1 MSSFVKQIM
10 NYWYNTPQSEPVHI
24 FDKDIIYKQNPLYNM
39 FLLEKLNKKVKTWDS
54 QQQLNVPNHYSINDK
69 LIDSICNN
77 DNYKKETFNDV
88 NVLFDIQ
95 RPYLE
100 LSTTNLNADD
110 IFDNF
115 KNSFDIGVT
124 MYNGF
129 DYKHNDTML
138 RLEKQD
144 SLKFQT
150 NDKVV
155 LTYHLLNKPVTNNDT
170 ITTKYLTPTT
180 FKLNNF
186 WNYKVNQ
193 DNIKMFMVGFNSD
206 VDINSIFDKVN
217 NIV

>member
-180 FKLNNF
+180 FKLNDF

>member
-115 KNSFDIGVT
+115 RNSFDIGVT

-180 FKLNNF
+180 FKLNDF

>member
-10 NYWYNTPQSEPVHI
+10 NYWYNTPQSEPVYI
-24 FDKDIIYKQNPLYNM
+24 FDKDIIYKQNPLYDM

-180 FKLNNF
+180 FKLNDF

>member
-110 IFDNF
+110 IFDYF

-124 MYNGF
+124 MYNGI

-193 DNIKMFMVGFNSD
+193 DNIKMFMVGFN
-206 VDINSIFDKVN
+206 
-217 NIV
+217 

>member
-180 FKLNNF
+180 FKLNDF

-193 DNIKMFMVGFNSD
+193 DNIKMFMVGINSD
-206 VDINSIFDKVN
+206 IDINTIFDKVN
-217 NIV
+217 DIV

>member
-1 MSSFVKQIM
+1 
-10 NYWYNTPQSEPVHI
+10 
-24 FDKDIIYKQNPLYNM
+24 M

-180 FKLNNF
+180 FKLNDF

-206 VDINSIFDKVN
+206 VDINTIFDKVN

>member
-10 NYWYNTPQSEPVHI
+10 NYWYNTPEYEPVHV

-54 QQQLNVPNHYSINDK
+54 QQQLNSPNHNVINDK
-69 LIDSICNN
+69 LINSICNN

-110 IFDNF
+110 IFDYF

-124 MYNGF
+124 MYNGI

>member
-1 MSSFVKQIM
+1 M

-180 FKLNNF
+180 FKLNDF

-193 DNIKMFMVGFNSD
+193 DNIKMFMVG
-206 VDINSIFDKVN
+206 
-217 NIV
+217 

>member
-124 MYNGF
+124 MYNGS
-129 DYKHNDTML
+129 DYKHNDTMI

-144 SLKFQT
+144 NLKFQT

-170 ITTKYLTPTT
+170 ITTRYLTPTT
-180 FKLNNF
+180 FQLNDF

-193 DNIKMFMVGFNSD
+193 ENIKMFMVGINSD
-206 VDINSIFDKVN
+206 IDINTIFDKVN
-217 NIV
+217 DIV

>member
-1 MSSFVKQIM
+1 
-10 NYWYNTPQSEPVHI
+10 
-24 FDKDIIYKQNPLYNM
+24 
-39 FLLEKLNKKVKTWDS
+39 
-54 QQQLNVPNHYSINDK
+54 
-69 LIDSICNN
+69 
-77 DNYKKETFNDV
+77 
-88 NVLFDIQ
+88 
-95 RPYLE
+95 
-100 LSTTNLNADD
+100 
-110 IFDNF
+110 
-115 KNSFDIGVT
+115 
-124 MYNGF
+124 MYNGI

-170 ITTKYLTPTT
+170 ITTKYLTPNT

>member
-180 FKLNNF
+180 FKLNDF

-206 VDINSIFDKVN
+206 VDINTIFDKVN

>member
-206 VDINSIFDKVN
+206 VDINTIFDKVN

>member
-180 FKLNNF
+180 FKLNDF

-193 DNIKMFMVGFNSD
+193 DNIKMFMVGINSD
-206 VDINSIFDKVN
+206 IDINTIFDKVN